1 MFSRT
6 ASAIE
11 RILDAVLLVALMV
24 MVASIA
30 YQVFGRYVLDHAP
43 GWTEEVARFLM
54 AWLTMLGSA
63 VVIRSEGHIAVPV
76 LADALPPTLREAVR
90 WLRDTIIVTMAGALV
105 WYGYGYALIGGR
117 RSSPALEISM
127 YWPGLAI
134 PVGAAF
140 IAFLLVLHRLSQ
152 MRGERR

>member
-1 MFSRT
+1 MFTRT

-11 RILDAVLLVALMV
+11 RILDAILLVTLVV

-30 YQVFGRYVLDHAP
+30 HQVFGRYVLDHAP

-54 AWLTMLGSA
+54 AWVTMLGSA
-63 VVIRSEGHIAVPV
+63 AVIRTEGHIAVTV
-76 LADALPPTLREAVR
+76 VAEALPPTLREAVR
-90 WLRDTIIVTMAGALV
+90 WLRDAIIIAMAGALV
-105 WYGYGYALIGGR
+105 WYGYGFALIGAR

-140 IAFLLVLHRLSQ
+140 IALLLVLHRLSLV
-152 MRGERR
+152 RGENG